1 MQLTRWNPFAE
12 LDDIQQRL
20 NRLFVDKGVKIPA
33 DAFADFVPLVDI
45 QETDNEFIVKADLP
59 DVKKEEVKV
68 HLEDG
73 VLVIEGERHQDKEDK
88 GKRFHRLEREFG
100 KFVRR
105 FAMPTE
111 IDSTRVRA
119 EFKEGVLHVFLPK
132 APSAKPK
139 VIDVKVG

>member
-1 MQLTRWNPFAE
+1 MLLTRSNPFVE
-12 LDDIQQRL
+12 LDEIQQRL
-20 NRLFVDKGVKIPA
+20 NRLFGDKGVKPT

-59 DVKKEEVKV
+59 EVKKEEVKV
-68 HLEDG
+68 HLENG
-73 VLVIEGERHQDKEDK
+73 VLAIEGERCQEKEEK
-88 GKRFHRLEREFG
+88 GKRFHRLEREYG

-111 IDSTRVRA
+111 IDAGKVRA
-119 EFKEGVLHVFLPK
+119 EFKEGVLNVFLPK

-139 VIDVKVG
+139 VIDIKVI

>member
-1 MQLTRWNPFAE
+1 MLLTRSNPFVE

-20 NRLFVDKGVKIPA
+20 NRLFVDKGVKPA
-33 DAFADFVPLVDI
+33 DAIADFVPLVDI

-68 HLEDG
+68 HLENG
-73 VLVIEGERHQDKEDK
+73 VLAIEGERCQDKEEK
-88 GKRFHRLEREFG
+88 GKRFHRLEREYG

-111 IDSTRVRA
+111 IDAGKVRA
-119 EFKEGVLHVFLPK
+119 EFKEGVLNVFLPK
-132 APSAKPK
+132 APSANPK
-139 VIDVKVG
+139 VIDIKVI